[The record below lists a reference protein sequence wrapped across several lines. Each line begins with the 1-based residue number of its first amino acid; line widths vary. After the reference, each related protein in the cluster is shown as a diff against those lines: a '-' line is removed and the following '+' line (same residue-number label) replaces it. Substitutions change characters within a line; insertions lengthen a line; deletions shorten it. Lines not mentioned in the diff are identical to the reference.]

1 IGSGV
6 EHARKVVEHVDTE
19 VRGNQCIDVATVAGG
34 AICPQSSLLAI
45 EHHLEA
51 VAGTTQHVADQELA
65 TALLARRE
73 QGDQNGFKTREQ
85 FGTQFFAFG
94 IAEGAAGGV
103 GLWRDV
109 VEVESH
115 SASSPSASPV
125 RPCAAVLRAA
135 HADSSDGR

>member
-1 IGSGV
+1 SG
-6 EHARKVVEHVDTE
+6 
-19 VRGNQCIDVATVAGG
+19 
-34 AICPQSSLLAI
+34 LLAI

-51 VAGTTQHVADQELA
+51 VAGTAQHVADQELA

-73 QGDQNGFKTREQ
+73 QGGQNGLKTREQ
-85 FGTQFFAFG
+85 FSTQFFALD
-94 IAEGAAGGV
+94 ITQGAADGV
-103 GLWRDV
+103 GQWRDV
-109 VEVESH
+109 VEVDGH